1 MKPVLHVGNRNY
13 SSWSLRPWL
22 ALTWSGIPFE
32 TRVIPLGGEGYG
44 KGMTSEVLAVSP
56 SGRVPALHVGETVVW
71 DSLAICEWA
80 AEAAPEAQLW
90 PRDADARAVCRSA
103 TCEMH
108 SGFAAL
114 RSQLPCNLRRRAEP
128 KVPSRT
134 AGEDVQRELARLEA
148 LWSQL
153 RSRFGRGGPY
163 LFGARPTIADAFYAP
178 VATRLRTYGVKLTGP
193 AQEYAQAILTDAA
206 FVSWEKEAMVEPFAM
221 AVWDDA

>member
-1 MKPVLHVGNRNY
+1 MKPVLYVGNRNY

-22 ALTWSGIPFE
+22 ALTWSGIAFE

-44 KGMTSEVLAVSP
+44 KGLTAEVLAVSP
-56 SGRVPALHVGETVVW
+56 SGRVPALHAGETVVW
-71 DSLAICEWA
+71 DSLAISEWA
-80 AEAAPEAQLW
+80 AERAPQAHLW
-90 PRDADARAVCRSA
+90 PVDADARAVCRAA

-108 SGFAAL
+108 SGFPAL
-114 RSQLPCNLRRRAEP
+114 RSQLPCNIRRRAEP

-134 AGEDVQRELARLEA
+134 AGEDVQRELARVEA

-153 RSRFGRGGPY
+153 RARFGEGGPY

-178 VATRLRTYGVKLTGP
+178 VATRLRTYGVELAGA
-193 AQEYAQAILTDAA
+193 AQDYAEAILRDPA
-206 FVSWEKEAMVEPFAM
+206 FVSWEKEAVAEPFAM